1 MNFTCNYH
9 DLENL
14 YCKMLESSPFVHGT
28 FCHIQAKGA
37 YLDQE
42 LDTSIFLMV
51 IQTVYQQTSLSTPI
65 SETCT

>member
-1 MNFTCNYH
+1 
-9 DLENL
+9 
-14 YCKMLESSPFVHGT
+14 MLESSPFVHGT